1 MSEQRSIFNTSRFPH
16 RASLGGFHNKKE
28 GDGGN
33 HLLMVLSIW
42 GLDEHET
49 EPHKSD
55 WLNEVNY
62 WITIVQ
68 GWKQKLNLFENVV
81 EAGSTIEVR
90 LSPLPRFPADS
101 HMCSKSFP
109 SCHDTVLN
117 KSYITNRFFLPM
129 HSLRPN
135 QPYTNI
141 DNTN

>member
-1 MSEQRSIFNTSRFPH
+1 MSEQRSIFNTSRFPQ

-28 GDGGN
+28 EDDGD
-33 HLLMVLSIW
+33 HLLIVLSIW
-42 GLDEHET
+42 GLK
-49 EPHKSD
+49 HKRNHTNHI
-55 WLNEVNY
+55 WLNDVNY
-62 WITIVQ
+62 WISIVVQ